1 MKKTV
6 FTIMAL
12 VFAVASTMAQSVDDG
27 IKALYYEKTKTA
39 ENILQQAVNKNSKD
53 AQAIYW
59 LGQAYIQDE
68 NVQQAQALY
77 QKALNDGIN
86 DPWIWVGMGNI
97 DLWNGDVNAAK
108 QKFEQAIT
116 ATTATRGRNKGK
128 PNPQILDA
136 IGRANAQGPSKMGDP
151 QYAIEKLKQAKELD
165 PQNPDIDINL
175 GINYLKLGPNYG
187 GQAVEAFRD
196 ATTLDPKYAAAYARI
211 GRVYQSQD
219 NTQSMNEW
227 YGKAIAADPT
237 YAPVY
242 FNYFDYYRNRDVNAA
257 KEFLDKYVANSDQD
271 CKTQAYVADY
281 LFRAGKYQE
290 SIAKIDSMANGDC
303 KTFPGINLLYAYNY
317 NRLGDSTKAL
327 QAMQTFFQSTPEA
340 GRTPDQYVLAGRI
353 FSSVSGNEDSAVSY
367 LQKAMELDTVAK
379 NKSRYI
385 DSISAIYKRTNQPQ
399 KRLEWVKK
407 SYKLANP
414 PTNRDVYDLAD
425 AAMNADSLVL
435 ADSMYAK
442 YERDYPDQIYGYIGR
457 VKVAQAM
464 DTTGAQAV
472 GPIND
477 YINFLMKDTT
487 KNGATIA
494 YYHAILGGYYA
505 NVVKNLDSSLNEF
518 NMAVRFDPS
527 NQQYQQYQKLLQDAL
542 DKQNNQKNSP
552 ANKPKSGAKSSSGA
566 KK

>member
-407 SYKLANP
+407 SYELANP

-464 DTTGAQAV
+464 DTPGAQAV

>member
-6 FTIMAL
+6 FMIFAL
-12 VFAVASTMAQSVDDG
+12 VFTAAFTMAQSVDDG
-27 IKALYYEKTKTA
+27 IKALYYEKNQTA
-39 ENILQQAVNKNSKD
+39 ENILQQAVNKNPKD
-53 AQAIYW
+53 AYAIYW

-68 NVQQAQALY
+68 NVKQAQALY

-116 ATTATRGRNKGK
+116 ATTPTKGRNKGK
-128 PNPQILDA
+128 PNAQILDA

-151 QYAIEKLKQAKELD
+151 QYAIDKLKQAKELD
-165 PQNPDIDINL
+165 PNNTDIDINL

-187 GQAVEAFRD
+187 GQAVDAFRD
-196 ATTLDPKYAAAYARI
+196 ATVLDPKFAAAYSRI

-227 YGKAIAADPT
+227 YAKAIAADPA

-242 FNYFDYYRNRDVNAA
+242 LNYFNYYKERDVNAA

-271 CKTQAYVADY
+271 CKTQAFVADY

-290 SIAKIDSMANGDC
+290 SLNQVNQMANGDC
-303 KTFPGINLLYAYNY
+303 KTFQGINLLYAYNY
-317 NRLGDSTKAL
+317 SRLGDSVKAL
-327 QAMQTFFQSTPEA
+327 NAMQTFLANTPEA
-340 GRTPDQYVLAGRI
+340 SRTPDQYVLAGRI
-353 FSSVSGNEDSAVSY
+353 FSGVSGNEDSAVSY
-367 LQKAMELDTVAK
+367 LQRAMDLDTVQK

-385 DSISAIYKRTNQPQ
+385 DSISAIYKRTNQPE

-407 SYKLANP
+407 SYQLANP

-425 AAMNADSLVL
+425 AAMNAGDYQL
-435 ADSMYAK
+435 ADSMFIK
-442 YERDYPDQIYGYIGR
+442 YEKDYPDQIYGYLGR
-457 VKVAQAM
+457 VKVAQTM
-464 DTTGAQAV
+464 DSTNAQAV
-472 GPIND
+472 SPIND
-477 YINFLMKDTT
+477 YINFLMKDTA

-505 NVVKNLDSSLNEF
+505 NVAKSLDSSLNEF
-518 NMAVRFDPS
+518 NLAVRFDPT
-527 NQQYQQYQKLLQDAL
+527 NTQYQQYQKLLQDAL
-542 DKQNNQKNSP
+542 DKQNSKGSP
-552 ANKPKSGAKSSSGA
+552 ASKPKSGNKSSGS

>member
-407 SYKLANP
+407 SYELANP